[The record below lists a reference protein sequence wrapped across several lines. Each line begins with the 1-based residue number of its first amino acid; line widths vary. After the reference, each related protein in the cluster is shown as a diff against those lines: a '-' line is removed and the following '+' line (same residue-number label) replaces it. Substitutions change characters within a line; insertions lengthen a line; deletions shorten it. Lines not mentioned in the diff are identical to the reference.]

1 MPPRLHIIT
10 LGVQDFERA
19 LRFYRDGLGWSPSSA
34 SQDDIAFFDAGG
46 VVLALHPRAALAADA
61 TVEAGG
67 GTGFNGVTL
76 AHNVASPEAVDAVFR
91 AVEAAGATVVKA
103 PETAFWGGYSGY
115 FADPEGQLWEVA
127 HNPFFPFDDAGRI
140 VLP

>member
-1 MPPRLHIIT
+1 MQL
-10 LGVQDFERA
+10 
-19 LRFYRDGLGWSPSSA
+19 
-34 SQDDIAFFDAGG
+34 
-46 VVLALHPRAALAADA
+46 
-61 TVEAGG
+61 GG
-67 GTGFNGVTL
+67 GLTL
-76 AHNVASPEAVDAVFR
+76 AHNVASREAVDAVIR

-103 PETAFWGGYSGY
+103 PEEASWGGYSGY

>member
-10 LGVQDFERA
+10 LGVHDFERA
-19 LRFYRDGLGWSPSSA
+19 LRFYRDGLGWTPSAA
-34 SQDDIAFFDAGG
+34 SQGDIAFFDAGG
-46 VVLALHPRAALAADA
+46 VVLALHPREALAADA
-61 TVEAGG
+61 GVPAVGS
-67 GTGFNGVTL
+67 GFNGLTL
-76 AHNVASPEAVDAVFR
+76 AHNVASREAVDAVIR

-103 PETAFWGGYSGY
+103 PEEAFWGGYSGY

>member
-1 MPPRLHIIT
+1 MPPRLHIVT

-19 LRFYRDGLGWSPSSA
+19 LRFYREGLGWTPSAA
-34 SQDDIAFFDAGG
+34 SQGDIAFFDAGG

-61 TVEAGG
+61 TVEAGAG
-67 GTGFNGVTL
+67 AGFNGVTL
-76 AHNVASPEAVDAVFR
+76 AHNVASREAVDDVFR
-91 AVEAAGATVVKA
+91 AVEAAGARVVK
-103 PETAFWGGYSGY
+103 PPQEAFWGGYSGY

>member
-10 LGVQDFERA
+10 LGVHDFERA
-19 LRFYRDGLGWSPSSA
+19 LRFYRDGLGWTPSAA
-34 SQDDIAFFDAGG
+34 SQGDIAFFDAGG
-46 VVLALHPRAALAADA
+46 VVLALHPREALAADA
-61 TVEAGG
+61 GVTPVGS
-67 GTGFNGVTL
+67 GFNGLTL
-76 AHNVASPEAVDAVFR
+76 AHNVASREAVDAVIR

-103 PETAFWGGYSGY
+103 PEEAVWGGYSGY